1 MLMEDDDDNDDSSD
15 NNYEDRLE
23 LNPDV
28 LDQIKV
34 DILSLEDGPAA
45 RIVLYNVN
53 LPCRLW
59 QDKSSLIWIRNL
71 VTRDFQ
77 NVSGIYF

>member
-1 MLMEDDDDNDDSSD
+1 MLMEDDDDNNND
-15 NNYEDRLE
+15 NNDEYRLE
-23 LNPDV
+23 LNSDD
-28 LDQIKV
+28 LDQFKV
-34 DILSLEDGPAA
+34 DILSLEDGPAS

-71 VTRDFQ
+71 VTRNFQ